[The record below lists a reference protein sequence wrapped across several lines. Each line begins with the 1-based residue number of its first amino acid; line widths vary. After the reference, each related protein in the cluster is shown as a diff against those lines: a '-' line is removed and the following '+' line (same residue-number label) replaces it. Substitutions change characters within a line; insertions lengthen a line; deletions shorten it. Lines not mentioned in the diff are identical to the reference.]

1 MTSRTNK
8 PKQSDADSMD
18 GNLDGSPD
26 SATEAESAA
35 DDSAHESAS
44 YKAMLSE
51 VEDLVREVGQ
61 PDLELDSMV
70 NKIERGYTLIKA
82 MRARL
87 ELTKQKVEQLR
98 LDFE

>member
-1 MTSRTNK
+1 MT
-8 PKQSDADSMD
+8 QSKHDA
-18 GNLDGSPD
+18 NESPSPTAEPSE
-26 SATEAESAA
+26 SAT
-35 DDSAHESAS
+35 

-51 VEDLVREVGQ
+51 VEELVREVGQ

-70 NKIERGYTLIKA
+70 SKIERGYTLIKA

-87 ELTKQKVEQLR
+87 DLTKQKVEQLR